1 MKYNFSLIE
10 KLFFWEVTALDIY
23 ANISSGFHLCTS
35 MNYKLSTLYIDIIKQ
50 YLQSNGID
58 FPEFNRSLPASLQ
71 VVDYS
76 FGKIDLNQSLDIW
89 HKASAVLSDS
99 ALGLHIGSQ
108 LHFSQYGIFSYALM
122 NSPNLFEALQLIHS
136 YRYMLNES
144 FEGSIYVNDDIVNY
158 VFEFPVE
165 HPQSYYFTEFHFA
178 SIVNLGREISV
189 RELSSKV
196 SPIEVNFTHS
206 AMTVPAEYQALFNC
220 DVQFNQPQNVLRI
233 PLDIIL
239 TPTQNPDNSLY
250 QFFLRNVNK
259 IYRENLNPNIV
270 THQLYQLFSM
280 RARDD
285 SWLSQTEVAQKL
297 NVSLSTLKR
306 KLRIEGSSYQ
316 LILDGFRYK
325 EARRLLEQSVG
336 LEDISH
342 QLGFSS
348 SASFGRTFKRWSG
361 LTATEFL
368 SYRRKIRG

>member
-1 MKYNFSLIE
+1 
-10 KLFFWEVTALDIY
+10 
-23 ANISSGFHLCTS
+23 
-35 MNYKLSTLYIDIIKQ
+35 MNYKSSTLYIDIIKQ
-50 YLQSNGID
+50 YLQLNGVD
-58 FPEFNRSLPASLQ
+58 FVEFDRSLPSALQ
-71 VVDYS
+71 IGDYS

-89 HKASAVLSDS
+89 HQASIDLSDP

-144 FEGSIYVNDDIVNY
+144 FEGSLYVDDGIVNY
-158 VFEFPVE
+158 VFEFPIE
-165 HPQSYYFTEFHFA
+165 HPYHYYFTELHFA

-189 RELSSKV
+189 RELSEKV
-196 SPIEVNFTHS
+196 SPIEVSFTHS
-206 AMTVPAEYQALFNC
+206 SMAELAEYQALFNC
-220 DVQFNQPQNVLRI
+220 DVHFNQPQNILKI

-239 TPTQNPDNSLY
+239 TPTQNPDSSLY

-259 IYRENLNPNIV
+259 IYNDNLNPSIV
-270 THQLYQLFSM
+270 THQLYRLFSM
-280 RARDD
+280 REQD
-285 SWLSQTEVAQKL
+285 SAWISQTEVAQKL

-316 LILDGFRYK
+316 IILDGFRYK
-325 EARRLLEQSVG
+325 EAKRLLEQNAG

-342 QLGFSS
+342 QLGFSG

>member
-1 MKYNFSLIE
+1 
-10 KLFFWEVTALDIY
+10 
-23 ANISSGFHLCTS
+23 
-35 MNYKLSTLYIDIIKQ
+35 MNYKSSTLYIDIIKQ
-50 YLQSNGID
+50 YLQSSGVE
-58 FPEFNRSLPASLQ
+58 FTKFNRSLPSSMQ
-71 VVDYS
+71 IGDYS
-76 FGKIDLNQSLDIW
+76 FGKFDLNQSLDIW
-89 HKASAVLSDS
+89 HKASVDLSDP

-144 FEGSIYVNDDIVNY
+144 FEGSIYVDDGIVNY

-165 HPQSYYFTEFHFA
+165 HQYYYYFTEFHFA

-189 RELSSKV
+189 RELSQRV
-196 SPIEVNFTHS
+196 SPIEVSFTHS
-206 AMTVPAEYQALFNC
+206 SMAAPAEYQSLFDC
-220 DVQFNQPQNVLRI
+220 DVHFNQTQNILRI
-233 PLDIIL
+233 PLDIIM
-239 TPTQNPDNSLY
+239 TPTQNPDNALY

-259 IYRENLNPNIV
+259 IYNENLNPSIV
-270 THQLYQLFSM
+270 THQLYKLFSK
-280 RARDD
+280 REQDS
-285 SWLSQTEVAQKL
+285 SWLSQTEVAKKL

-316 LILDGFRYK
+316 IILDGFRYK
-325 EARRLLEQSVG
+325 EAKRLLEKNTG